1 VNIFD
6 SLAKEWDQN
15 SNRVKNAKTL
25 YEKLDSLLD
34 LEGKRVIDYGAGS
47 GLLSTL
53 LAQKACEVLALDSS
67 KKMLEQIDK
76 KIKDHKIPNITTL
89 HHDILKD
96 ELPKNYDLFVSSMT
110 LHHIE
115 DTKDFFIKAKSSL
128 KKGGHIALLDLCSED
143 GSFHSRGNDGV
154 YHFGF
159 DMEELGGLCEE
170 LGLDLIFLDEIYQIK
185 KEKNY
190 PIFLLVARV

>member
-1 VNIFD
+1 MNIFD

-25 YEKLDSLLD
+25 YEKLDTLLD
-34 LEGKRVIDYGAGS
+34 LEGKKIIDYGAGS

-53 LAQKACEVLALDSS
+53 LAQKASEVLALDSS

-76 KIKDHKIPNITTL
+76 KIKDHKIPNITTA

-96 ELPKNYDLFVSSMT
+96 DLPKNYDLFVSSMT

-115 DTKDFFIKAKSSL
+115 DTKEFIAKAKSSL
-128 KKGGHIALLDLCSED
+128 EKGGHIALLDLCSED

-159 DMEELGGLCEE
+159 DLDELRGLCEE
-170 LGLDLIFLDEIYQIK
+170 LGLEVIFLDEIYQIK

-190 PIFLLVARV
+190 PVFLLVARV

>member
-25 YEKLDSLLD
+25 YEKLDTLLD
-34 LEGKRVIDYGAGS
+34 LEGKKIIDYGAGS

-53 LAQKACEVLALDSS
+53 LAQKASEVLALDSS

-76 KIKDHKIPNITTL
+76 KIKDYKIPNITTL
-89 HHDILKD
+89 HHDIQKD
-96 ELPKNYDLFVSSMT
+96 DLPKNYDLFVSSMT

-115 DTKDFFIKAKSSL
+115 DTKEFIAKAKSSL
-128 KKGGHIALLDLCSED
+128 EKGGHIALLDLCSED

-159 DMEELGGLCEE
+159 DLDELRSLCEE
-170 LGLDLIFLDEIYQIK
+170 LGLDLIFLDEIYEIK

-190 PIFLLVARV
+190 PVFLLVAGV